1 MGYAE
6 FETLVYAHRV
16 NLSMFVTLE
25 VVMISVITEVA
36 TEHSKTACEDAHVRS
51 KDNLCKNLRDCLYC
65 CEVIHFIF
73 CAIAIGS
80 DCLPLLSMLI
90 LKLMKQVACVTN

>member
-6 FETLVYAHRV
+6 FETYAYAHRLD
-16 NLSMFVTLE
+16 LSMFVTLE

-36 TEHSKTACEDAHVRS
+36 TEHSKTACEDAHNAHVGS
-51 KDNLCKNLRDCLYC
+51 KENLCKNLRDCLYC
-65 CEVIHFIF
+65 CEVIRFIF

-80 DCLPLLSMLI
+80 DCLPLYLRLS
-90 LKLMKQVACVTN
+90 